1 MKKTVLILF
10 MSLVLLMSLS
20 TSSLAGK
27 KVCKFG
33 HVNSPASLF
42 QYQAIEFKKAVEA
55 ELPDMTVEVYP
66 AGQLGGTLALMQGL
80 ELNTVQIYS
89 EFAYIWEGYVPEFKV
104 LAVHYVFKDVEEFER
119 FCKSALFDDINA
131 KLAKKAGVRIIGNVD
146 AGGTFQF
153 LSRKPIHKMS
163 DVKGIKNRCAQMAP
177 LLGSW
182 RSYGAKPTPLD
193 WGEIYTSLATG
204 VIDGVDNPLIDMYDE
219 KFYEVTKYLN
229 YTNNLQVLIAYNTS
243 EAFWKSLTP
252 KEQDVF
258 KRAIEIANQKTKAE
272 VKRRFEK
279 VLEVLKNKGVQS
291 IQTDTADFRKA
302 VQDNIEKILEGN
314 KRAIAL
320 YKKIIAGE
328 Y

>member
-1 MKKTVLILF
+1 MKRMIPILCLSF
-10 MSLVLLMSLS
+10 VLLVVLS
-20 TSSLAGK
+20 APSHAGK
-27 KVCKFG
+27 KICKLG

-42 QYQAIEFKKAVEA
+42 QYQALAFKEAVEA

-80 ELNTVQIYS
+80 ELNTVQIYP

-119 FCKSALFDDINA
+119 FCKSALFNNINE
-131 KLAKKAGVRIIGNVD
+131 KLIKKAGVRVTGNVD

-163 DVKGIKNRCAQMAP
+163 DVKGVKNRCAQMAP

-204 VIDGVDNPLIDMYDE
+204 VIEGVDNPVLDMYDE
-219 KFYEVTKYLN
+219 KFHEVTKYLN

-243 EAFWKSLTP
+243 NAFWKSLTP
-252 KEQDVF
+252 HEQSVF
-258 KRAIEIANQKTKAE
+258 RMAIEIANHRTKAE
-272 VKRRFEK
+272 VNRRFAKTLKEMKGRGLK
-279 VLEVLKNKGVQS
+279 VIK
-291 IQTDTADFRKA
+291 TDTTAFRKA

-314 KRAIAL
+314 KEVITF
-320 YKKIIAGE
+320 YKKIMAGG

>member
-1 MKKTVLILF
+1 MKRTALILF
-10 MSLVLLMSLS
+10 LSFVLLMGLS
-20 TSSLAGK
+20 ASSYAGK
-27 KVCKFG
+27 KVCKLG

-42 QYQAIEFKKAVEA
+42 QYQALEFKKAVEA

-80 ELNTVQIYS
+80 ELNTVQIYP

-104 LAVHYVFKDVEEFER
+104 LAVHYVWKDVEGFER
-119 FCKSALFDDINA
+119 FCKSALFDDIND

-204 VIDGVDNPLIDMYDE
+204 VIDGIDNPVIDMYDE
-219 KFYEVTKYLN
+219 KFQEVTKYLN

-243 EAFWKSLTP
+243 NAFWKSLTP
-252 KEQDVF
+252 HEQTVF
-258 KRAIEIANQKTKAE
+258 RMAIEIANHKTKAE
-272 VKRRFEK
+272 VKRRFSK
-279 VLEVLKNKGVQS
+279 VLEVMNKKG
-291 IQTDTADFRKA
+291 IKIINTDTTEFQKA
-302 VQDNIEKILEGN
+302 IQNNIEKILEGN
-314 KRAIAL
+314 KDAIAL
-320 YKKIIAGE
+320 YKKIRAGK
-328 Y
+328 

>member
-1 MKKTVLILF
+1 MKRTALILF
-10 MSLVLLMSLS
+10 LSFVLLMGLS
-20 TSSLAGK
+20 ASSYAGK
-27 KVCKFG
+27 KVCKLG

-42 QYQAIEFKKAVEA
+42 QYQALEFKKAVEA

-80 ELNTVQIYS
+80 ELNTVQIYP

-104 LAVHYVFKDVEEFER
+104 LAVHYVWKDVEGFER
-119 FCKSALFDDINA
+119 FCKSALFDDIND

-204 VIDGVDNPLIDMYDE
+204 VIDGIDNPVIDMYDE
-219 KFYEVTKYLN
+219 KFQEVTKYLN

-243 EAFWKSLTP
+243 NAFWKSLTP
-252 KEQDVF
+252 HEQTVF
-258 KRAIEIANQKTKAE
+258 RMAIEIANHKTKAE
-272 VKRRFEK
+272 VKRRFSK
-279 VLEVLKNKGVQS
+279 VLEVMNKKG
-291 IQTDTADFRKA
+291 IKIINTDTTEFQKA
-302 VQDNIEKILEGN
+302 IQNNIEKILEGN
-314 KRAIAL
+314 KDAIAL
-320 YKKIIAGE
+320 YKKIRAGN
-328 Y
+328 

>member
-1 MKKTVLILF
+1 MKKTTLILF
-10 MSLVLLMSLS
+10 LSFVLLMGLS
-20 TSSLAGK
+20 ASSYAGK
-27 KVCKFG
+27 KVCKLG

-42 QYQAIEFKKAVEA
+42 QYQALEFKKAVEA

-80 ELNTVQIYS
+80 ELNTVQIYP

-104 LAVHYVFKDVEEFER
+104 LAVHYVWKDVEGFER
-119 FCKSALFDDINA
+119 FCKSALFDDIND

-204 VIDGVDNPLIDMYDE
+204 VIDGIDNPVIDMYDE
-219 KFYEVTKYLN
+219 KFQEVTKYLN

-243 EAFWKSLTP
+243 NAFWKSLTP
-252 KEQDVF
+252 HEQTVF
-258 KRAIEIANQKTKAE
+258 RMAIEIANHKTKAE
-272 VKRRFEK
+272 VKRRFSK
-279 VLEVLKNKGVQS
+279 VLEVMNKKG
-291 IQTDTADFRKA
+291 IKIINTDTTEFQKA
-302 VQDNIEKILEGN
+302 IQNNIEKILEGN
-314 KRAIAL
+314 KDAIAL
-320 YKKIIAGE
+320 YKKIRAGK
-328 Y
+328 